1 MSTRRVKTV
10 TMALGTLAL
19 ATAPYAAAQD
29 TAPPQETRK
38 PWTQGTTHAAN
49 EVVGARSGLA
59 FRFQPPPVND
69 IPPPQPD
76 FPELRV
82 SASVVPGLVQVVNF
96 LPPPIGDF
104 PRPTALRIR
113 LWPPGPTSE
122 ARLEL
127 HILDATSIDLFG
139 PNGVRAALC
148 GTTGG
153 Q

>member
-1 MSTRRVKTV
+1 M

-19 ATAPYAAAQD
+19 AAAPYAAAQD

-59 FRFQPPPVND
+59 FRFTPPPVGD
-69 IPPPQPD
+69 IPPPNPD
-76 FPELRV
+76 FPELTV
-82 SASVVPGLVQVVNF
+82 GASVVAGLVQTVNF
-96 LPPPIGDF
+96 APPPIGDF
-104 PRPTALRIR
+104 PPGPSALRIR
-113 LWPPGPTSE
+113 LWPPGPISE

-127 HILDATSIDLFG
+127 HILDATSIEIFG
-139 PNGVRAALC
+139 PNGERLALC